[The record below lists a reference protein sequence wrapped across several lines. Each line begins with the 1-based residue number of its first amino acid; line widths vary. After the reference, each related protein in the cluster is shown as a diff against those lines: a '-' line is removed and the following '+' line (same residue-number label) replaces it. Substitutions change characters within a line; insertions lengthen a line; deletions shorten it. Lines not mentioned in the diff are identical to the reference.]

1 MDSYNFVDDRE
12 EESRKSVAID
22 REFDIGTDV
31 DSSMMMREIEET
43 FLSNNR
49 PQQGLPDI
57 PPADKPAFGYD
68 WFRK

>member
-49 PQQGLPDI
+49 PQQCLPDI
-57 PPADKPAFGYD
+57 PLADKPDFGYD
-68 WFRK
+68 